1 MAENKTSFVLYSD
14 QRTLIDLLTNEQA
27 GILLKHIFA
36 YVNDENPINTDQ
48 LINVVFEPIKQ
59 QFKRDLKKWEA
70 TKEGRSKAGLAS
82 AEARRINKLQQT
94 STNVNKL
101 QQNLTNPTV
110 NVNVNDNVNV
120 NVIKE
125 VLSVRKVNFSESLKL
140 YLGKYS
146 KDMLNNFFS
155 YWTEHGEKDKKM
167 RFEKERSFG
176 LSQRLSTWYKND
188 YSPKSQTKID
198 NPYNLSPTQLESNRI
213 AKLQLDEAIKRK
225 AEENERI
232 KALENDSK

>member
-94 STNVNKL
+94 STNVNNV
-101 QQNLTNPTV
+101 QQTSTNPT
-110 NVNVNDNVNV
+110 VNDNVNV
-120 NVIKE
+120 NVNVKDIKE
-125 VLSVRKVNFSESLKL
+125 VLSVRKVNFSESLKPFL
-140 YLGKYS
+140 EKYS
-146 KDMLNNFFS
+146 KDMINDFYL
-155 YWTEHGEKDKKM
+155 YWTEHGEKDRKM
-167 RFEKERSFG
+167 KFEKQKSFG
-176 LSQRLSTWYKND
+176 ISQRLATWNRNNFKPIQQ
-188 YSPKSQTKID
+188 SKID
-198 NPYNLSPTQLESNRI
+198 NPYNLSPSQLKSNRI
-213 AKLQLDEAIKRK
+213 SKLQIDEAIRLK
-225 AEENERI
+225 N
-232 KALENDSK
+232 LSNDSK

>member
-27 GILLKHIFA
+27 GTLLKHIFA

-101 QQNLTNPTV
+101 QQTSTNPT
-110 NVNVNDNVNV
+110 VNDNVNV
-120 NVIKE
+120 NVNVNDIKE
-125 VLSVRKVNFSESLKL
+125 VLSVRKVNFSESLKPFL
-140 YLGKYS
+140 EKYS
-146 KDMLNNFFS
+146 KDMLNNFYL
-155 YWTEHGEKDKKM
+155 YWTEHGEKDRKM
-167 RFEKERSFG
+167 KFEKQKSFG
-176 LSQRLSTWYKND
+176 LSQRLATWYKND
-188 YSPKSQTKID
+188 YSPKSQSKVD
-198 NPYNLSPTQLESNRI
+198 NPHNLSPAQLESNRI
-213 AKLQLDEAIKRK
+213 AQIQLDEAIKRK
-225 AEENERI
+225 ALD
-232 KALENDSK
+232 K